1 MVKILVLIK
10 FGGGLGIWLWVVLFF
25 VFYFEIFYNIL
36 NFENCELELGVNIYS
51 KYFLFDYERD
61 GDIRDS

>member
-51 KYFLFDYERD
+51 KYFLFEYERD